1 MRWLITGGCGFIG
14 RALVTQLV
22 KEGGH
27 TVRVLDNMSAGSRQA
42 FAAVTGYRETPAH
55 DARAMSDMFE
65 SGSVEMIDGDI
76 RNMALTLR
84 AAEGAETIVHLAAA
98 PGMTASTIE
107 PRFDIETTVAGTL
120 NLLEAARYCDAR
132 RFVFASSNAA
142 HGEYRT
148 GGNAAAAP
156 SPASP
161 FGAAKLAAEA
171 YCTAY
176 AASFGVPAVSLRLG
190 CVYGPGN
197 GAGVVGR
204 FIAGALKGGTIEI
217 CGDGRQLHDFLFI
230 DDVAEAF
237 RLAADPAGSEEIAAG
252 ATYQVSGG
260 EETSV
265 AELLDLL
272 RRLAKHAGAP
282 AAQIVHRPAATG
294 AVMSGYPRTAGQP
307 PLPGWSPTTDLASA
321 LGRTLRAA
329 VENLAS
335 RSAAA

>member
-107 PRFDIETTVAGTL
+107 PRFDSETTVAGTL
-120 NLLEAARYCDAR
+120 NLLEAARHCDAR

-142 HGEYRT
+142 HGEYR
-148 GGNAAAAP
+148 
-156 SPASP
+156 
-161 FGAAKLAAEA
+161 
-171 YCTAY
+171 
-176 AASFGVPAVSLRLG
+176 
-190 CVYGPGN
+190 
-197 GAGVVGR
+197 AGVVGR

-217 CGDGRQLHDFLFI
+217 CGDGRQLRDFLFI

-237 RLAADPAGSEEIAAG
+237 RLAADPAGTEEIAAG

-294 AVMSGYPRTAGQP
+294 AVMSGYPGTAGQP
-307 PLPGWSPTTDLASA
+307 PLPGWSPTTDLASG

>member
-1 MRWLITGGCGFIG
+1 MRWLITGGCGFVG
-14 RALVTQLV
+14 RALVAQLV
-22 KEGGH
+22 EEGGH

-42 FAAVTGYRETPAH
+42 LAAVTGYRETPPH
-55 DARAMSDMFE
+55 DARPMSDMFE

-76 RNMALTLR
+76 RDMALTLR
-84 AAEGAETIVHLAAA
+84 AAEGAETIVYLAAP
-98 PGMTASTIE
+98 PGMTASMIE
-107 PRFDIETTVAGTL
+107 PRFDSETTVAGTL
-120 NLLEAARYCDAR
+120 NLLEAARHCDAR

-142 HGEYRT
+142 HGEYDA
-148 GGNAAAAP
+148 GANAVSIP
-156 SPASP
+156 RPASP

-171 YCTAY
+171 YCSAY
-176 AASFGVPAVSLRLG
+176 AAGFGVPAVSLRMG
-190 CVYGPGN
+190 CVYGPGSE
-197 GAGVVGR
+197 AGVVGR

-217 CGDGRQLHDFLFI
+217 CGDGRQLRDFLFVE
-230 DDVAEAF
+230 DVASAF
-237 RLAADPAGSEEIAAG
+237 RIAGNPSASDGVAAG

-282 AAQIVHRPAATG
+282 AAQIVHRPASAG
-294 AVMSGYPRTAGQP
+294 AVMSGYPGSAGQP
-307 PLPGWSPTTDLASA
+307 PLPGWSPDTDLATG

-329 VENLAS
+329 VENQAR